1 MSALTLG
8 STDIH
13 QPLTRAS
20 RLCLALF
27 TWAQMPC
34 MPAGSSTDI
43 YHLTYPP
50 VPNLIFTHASLQLQ
64 NSWKVKGLF
73 HRQTF
78 GLLV

>member
-1 MSALTLG
+1 
-8 STDIH
+8 
-13 QPLTRAS
+13 
-20 RLCLALF
+20 
-27 TWAQMPC
+27 